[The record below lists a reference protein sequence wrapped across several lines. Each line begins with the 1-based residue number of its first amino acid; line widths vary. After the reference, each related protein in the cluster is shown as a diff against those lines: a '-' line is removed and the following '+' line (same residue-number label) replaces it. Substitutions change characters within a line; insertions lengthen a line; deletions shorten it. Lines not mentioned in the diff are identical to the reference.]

1 MTDTATDEWRDD
13 EREDF
18 MKTLYDLTE
27 KDLLKEIVWKL
38 NQLLS
43 YQVVVQQSDSKNIL
57 SAIRDINYTL
67 KK

>member
-43 YQVVVQQSDSKNIL
+43 YQVVDQMADSAHIL
-57 SAIRDINYTL
+57 SEIRDIHYTL